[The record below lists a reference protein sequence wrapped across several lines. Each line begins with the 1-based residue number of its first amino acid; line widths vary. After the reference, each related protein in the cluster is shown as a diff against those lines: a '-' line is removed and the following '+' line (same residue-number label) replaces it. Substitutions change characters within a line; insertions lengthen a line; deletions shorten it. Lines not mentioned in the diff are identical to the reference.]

1 MTDRPLRQSALA
13 HLGLA
18 ARAVGNPGAAG
29 VTLAEGAIGAL
40 IDLRGQADDSVFFGA
55 VEGAAGVALPREANT
70 TNAGEEATA
79 FWLGPDWWWLLMSEE
94 PVGALIDR
102 LRDILAGQNVAVT
115 DISETRARILVGG
128 PHARDLLQKATPLD
142 LHPRAF
148 KPGRCAQSHLAK
160 TGALIHQ
167 LSEDPE
173 LGPRYQLCVPRSFA
187 DYAWRWLSD
196 AALEYGLAVVH
207 SQD

>member
-1 MTDRPLRQSALA
+1 MPDQPLRQTALA

-29 VTLAEGAIGAL
+29 VTLAEGSVGAL
-40 IDLRGQADDSVFFGA
+40 IDLRGRADDSVFFGA
-55 VEGAAGVALPREANT
+55 VEGATGVALPREANR
-70 TNAGEEATA
+70 TNESDGVTA
-79 FWLGPDWWWLLMSEE
+79 FWLGPDQWWLLMSEE
-94 PVGALIDR
+94 PVGPLIER
-102 LRDILAGQNVAVT
+102 LRDILEVQHVAVT

-142 LHPRAF
+142 LHPRVF
-148 KPGRCAQSHLAK
+148 KPGYCAQSHLAK

-167 LSEDPE
+167 LSEDAE

-196 AALEYGLAVVH
+196 AALEYELAIVRT
-207 SQD
+207 D